1 MKKIHTKLLSVLL
14 TLSTMWILGVVP
26 AGAIT
31 YSVDTVEQSSISTP
45 EDSSSSLETYP
56 IPTEAQLD
64 ALTEED
70 WEILD
75 DITEGGFVSLAQAF
89 QILRVDKIVDKL
101 ETYGQIVTSVDDQIV
116 VLPDENG
123 INHLTDEETA
133 FIICVL
139 SQEVERANS
148 EETISREEAFTILQ
162 EEMEENPQC
171 GTYSVDM
178 GAGHVMVVTTT
189 VEPMTA
195 IEEDSFVQKAIA
207 AGEWDLVSSNSTSL
221 NNGVSTQSG
230 YLEEEIMSER
240 ETVTTDGRYSKEYE
254 LKEFNGTS
262 YSKNMVSVV
271 TEYTNNAYEASM
283 DTLRSGQSAYGTI
296 TVGNASASIVVPSTS
311 YCDNATE
318 WCEATNQVVF
328 TSSSSITLMGVFS
341 FSASSSWTQY
351 AIIRSSIVA
360 MHAYAGI
367 YY

>member
-1 MKKIHTKLLSVLL
+1 
-14 TLSTMWILGVVP
+14 MWTLGVVP

-31 YSVDTVEQSSISTP
+31 YSVDAVEQSSISTP
-45 EDSSSSLETYP
+45 EDASSSLETYP

-75 DITEGGFVSLAQAF
+75 DITEGGFVSFAQAF

-148 EETISREEAFTILQ
+148 EETISRKEAYTILQ

-171 GTYSVDM
+171 GTHSVDM

-189 VEPMTA
+189 VEPETA
-195 IEEDSFVQKAIA
+195 VEDDSFVQKAMA
-207 AGEWDLVSSNSTSL
+207 AGEWDIVSDTYDAI
-221 NNGVSTQSG
+221 STQSG
-230 YLEEEIMSER
+230 YQEVKIMSER
-240 ETVTTDGRYSKEYE
+240 ETITTDGRYPKEYE
-254 LKEFNGTS
+254 LE
-262 YSKNMVSVV
+262 
-271 TEYTNNAYEASM
+271 
-283 DTLRSGQSAYGTI
+283 
-296 TVGNASASIVVPSTS
+296 
-311 YCDNATE
+311 
-318 WCEATNQVVF
+318 
-328 TSSSSITLMGVFS
+328 
-341 FSASSSWTQY
+341 
-351 AIIRSSIVA
+351 
-360 MHAYAGI
+360 
-367 YY
+367 